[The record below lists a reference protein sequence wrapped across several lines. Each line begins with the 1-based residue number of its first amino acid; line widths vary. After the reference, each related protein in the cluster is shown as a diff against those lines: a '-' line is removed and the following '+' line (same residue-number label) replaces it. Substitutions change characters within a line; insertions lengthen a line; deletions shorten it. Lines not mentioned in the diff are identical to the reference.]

1 MENLEYGDEL
11 GYTID
16 DLIEEI
22 EYELQEAKELKAKA
36 VEDNHKELIKTANTK
51 IVIIEARLWQV
62 KHKRNLALP
71 IEHLAIA

>member
-1 MENLEYGDEL
+1 MENLEYGGEL

-36 VEDNHKELIKTANTK
+36 VEDSHDDLIKTANTK

-62 KHKRNLALP
+62 KHKRNLALS